1 MQWVCNGFAMGLE
14 RFCNAMALQ
23 CTCNGLAMILQWI
36 CNAAALQ
43 RFCVGSAALTQHS
56 GVLHEQHEAV
66 AQSGA
71 DGFCARKEEVE
82 GRQLQVLHGEL
93 RVGVV
98 LLLGAERG
106 RRGLEKGA
114 ELLWGLQWVCNEWVC
129 NGFVVGLQW
138 AAKAMVAE
146 LFWGLQEVKSC
157 FVVCKGTE
165 LWGLQK
171 VRSHVG
177 ICKVNVC
184 RIALSLHNADGAAL
198 LRDTQ
203 TNAGLGGDQS
213 SERANKRHAGVTS
226 PRRVWGATNKWGAGG
241 GGGVQR
247 DACRRE
253 RGCVGGCRSKSQS
266 VQEKRCM
273 HTKRGCR
280 SKRRKRKLQFVS
292 IEMRAA

>member
-1 MQWVCNGFAMGLE
+1 M
-14 RFCNAMALQ
+14 
-23 CTCNGLAMILQWI
+23 
-36 CNAAALQ
+36 
-43 RFCVGSAALTQHS
+43 
-56 GVLHEQHEAV
+56 
-66 AQSGA
+66 
-71 DGFCARKEEVE
+71 
-82 GRQLQVLHGEL
+82 
-93 RVGVV
+93 
-98 LLLGAERG
+98 
-106 RRGLEKGA
+106 
-114 ELLWGLQWVCNEWVC
+114 GLQWLC

-138 AAKAMVAE
+138 VAKAMVAE

-213 SERANKRHAGVTS
+213 SERANKQHAGVTS

-241 GGGVQR
+241 GGGCKGTP
-247 DACRRE
+247 A
-253 RGCVGGCRSKSQS
+253 GGSGAAWGGCRSKSQS

-292 IEMRAA
+292 KEMRAA